1 MYVRAAVHFAAG
13 GTAAYAAHADAVA
26 ITRSSPPSF
35 SGDVAGRN
43 TRGATSFTLVPAGKD
58 ITRERD
64 TVAFTE
70 LSPPQGRVAATGA
83 VPFAAAKAVHAPAVV
98 ALVPP
103 IDQQRHAVQPT
114 VCVATSAQ
122 QHRPRHKLV
131 PQSAA
136 EAQGSPGLNR
146 AQEPVPG
153 WHDKQPAAVAAALQQ
168 KPPRQEPEAQEA
180 LDTQAAPDGME
191 TVPPPELM

>member
-1 MYVRAAVHFAAG
+1 MGSTYVRAAVHFAAG
-13 GTAAYAAHADAVA
+13 ATAAYAAHADAVA
-26 ITRSSPPSF
+26 ITKSSPPSL
-35 SGDVAGRN
+35 SGDVVGRN
-43 TRGATSFTLVPAGKD
+43 TSGAASFTLAPAGNE

-70 LSPPQGRVAATGA
+70 VSPPQGRVAATGA
-83 VPFAAAKAVHAPAVV
+83 VPLAAAAAAHAPAVD

-103 IDQQRHAVQPT
+103 AAQQRHAVQPT
-114 VCVATSAQ
+114 VRAAAAEQ
-122 QHRPRHKLV
+122 QQPPRHSLV

-153 WHDKQPAAVAAALQQ
+153 WQDTQPAAFAAALQQ
-168 KPPRQEPEAQEA
+168 KPLRQEPEAQEA
-180 LDTQAAPDGME
+180 LDTHAAPGV
-191 TVPPPELM
+191 T